1 MVAQSAPRQT
11 GETTTEAGMRRQ
23 IEAVKD
29 AVCISHVASEY
40 GSFRPAGPAR
50 LLGRCLSPSHE
61 DRTPSFTVDTD
72 KQRFRCYGCGVHG
85 DVIDLVRLVEPGLL
99 AHEAMV
105 SLSLRYDIPLPERP
119 KARFARQERQRS
131 IRECIDRE
139 RIRHI
144 RMLVYRLIWVPWLK
158 RLPEWMQDEAEESA
172 WRDSLRVAELL
183 YAERGSA

>member
-1 MVAQSAPRQT
+1 
-11 GETTTEAGMRRQ
+11 
-23 IEAVKD
+23 
-29 AVCISHVASEY
+29 
-40 GSFRPAGPAR
+40 
-50 LLGRCLSPSHE
+50 
-61 DRTPSFTVDTD
+61 
-72 KQRFRCYGCGVHG
+72 VHG

-119 KARFARQERQRS
+119 KAWFSRQERQRS

-144 RMLVYRLIWVPWLK
+144 SMLVYRLIWVPWLK